1 MEKIPWMLQ
10 QPHRHEYY
18 VQFVTYFAFMFHVH
32 ARVVPRAIRLSVR
45 YYF

>member
-10 QPHRHEYY
+10 QSHRHEYY
-18 VQFVTYFAFMFHVH
+18 VQFVTYFASIVHVH
-32 ARVVPRAIRLSVR
+32 ARVVPSAIRLSIG